1 MPHTV
6 HTLGPLQGDSHVVM
20 LIFSLTQSLRLVSGA
35 VWFVYPV
42 SDMAFLIW
50 QCEPGGQ
57 PALRI
62 KFMNFI
68 TRVTD

>member
-42 SDMAFLIW
+42 SDMAFV

-57 PALRI
+57 PTALRI